1 MPAPSVELRQV
12 AKSHR
17 QGAQRVEALRGID
30 LRIDGPGFFAVMG
43 PSGSGKSTLM
53 HLVGGLDRPDSG
65 EVYVAGHRL
74 DGMSERELTAYR
86 RRGVGIVFQ
95 QFNLI
100 GTLDAR
106 QNVALPALLD
116 GQPESQAQR
125 RADELLEM
133 FGLSARA
140 HHRPDALSG
149 GEQQR
154 VAIARA
160 LHFRP
165 PLLLADEPTGN
176 LDSAASR
183 RVWGLLRDLAK
194 DQAITVL
201 MVTHEPL
208 AATYCR
214 RVYVLGDGL
223 LRGEFE
229 GEGLDAADVAS
240 RCQQLGR

>member
-12 AKSHR
+12 VKSHR

-65 EVYVAGHRL
+65 EVCVAGQRL

-116 GQPESQAQR
+116 GQPESQARR

-133 FGLSARA
+133 LGLSARA

-176 LDSAASR
+176 LDSTASR
-183 RVWGLLRDLAK
+183 RVWGLLRDLAR